1 MKIKKILIAL
11 SLLSLAGLWG
21 VEAQLDNA
29 DCKEIVLQL
38 CGSEAWEAWENYKR
52 EKFRGK
58 LNQLKIPKKETSKK
72 PKEKKTSTTRDIIVE
87 LQSRSK
93 IDPKISKTREIVT
106 KVKKVQELTECWF
119 SDSKDILSSQGPSY
133 ESLNTHCFNAIEL
146 DDIETLTALV
156 YYFKKIKEL
165 MGQCPTKYLC
175 QEIDNDDL
183 TLIEYAAYH
192 GKIEAFD
199 LLLKNNLSETFSGRP
214 LTYSVLN
221 CKDEEIR
228 NKMIQ
233 LIHEKNPELIN
244 DNNACKPNYH
254 YEEAYSSA
262 LSEAKEIS
270 EHDES
275 FLSTVELL
283 ETLGGTEASS
293 TAKIS
298 KGPSPDQ
305 KYISSMH
312 EEMRKKWNS
321 RYYKGVPPCRPR
333 DPNNGNDKED
343 PAIC

>member
-1 MKIKKILIAL
+1 MKMKKILMIL
-11 SLLSLAGLWG
+11 NFLPLIELWG

-38 CGSEAWEAWENYKR
+38 CGSEAWEEYKKTPPEELNELKISKKKTPGEKFKR
-52 EKFRGK
+52 EDSKTQRIVV
-58 LNQLKIPKKETSKK
+58 QL
-72 PKEKKTSTTRDIIVE
+72 R
-87 LQSRSK
+87 SRSK
-93 IDPKISKTREIVT
+93 INPEILRIRGIVT
-106 KVKKVQELTECWF
+106 KVKNVQKLTEYLF

-312 EEMRKKWNS
+312 KEMRKKWNS
-321 RYYKGVPPCRPR
+321 RYYKGVSPCRPR